1 MRRGTIDVA
10 SLIDAQIAAVSAKP
24 QALAQTRRLLLA
36 VKSRVVRS
44 EPIDVATFC
53 SLIKHGDIEMIDKPQ
68 AFKQVPNRYMSD
80 DAKADF
86 ALKLPA
92 LSAGFDQDDSEKWK
106 DLGTR
111 AKAALP
117 LDPTDDAAL
126 ALVRE

>member
-1 MRRGTIDVA
+1 MTGK
-10 SLIDAQIAAVSAKP
+10 AQAW
-24 QALAQTRRLLLA
+24 
-36 VKSRVVRS
+36 
-44 EPIDVATFC
+44 
-53 SLIKHGDIEMIDKPQ
+53 
-68 AFKQVPNRYMSD
+68 KQVSDRYVSD

-86 ALKLPA
+86 ARKLPA